1 MRITTAEIPSSV
13 WPGGEI
19 RASGRGWTQAQ
30 LAKAAGVHRR
40 YLSDIERGELN
51 PSLQIQDEIAT
62 ALEMSLSDLL
72 ADAERERDRRRVAR

>member
-1 MRITTAEIPSSV
+1 MRFA
-13 WPGGEI
+13 
-19 RASGRGWTQAQ
+19 RQRRGWTQAQ